1 MFLSMTWTVSLWP
14 FPEAAWRGVIA
25 IKSADKGSGIVIE
38 DTEQY
43 VKDGLNHLSH
53 DSIYERIDTD
63 PTIPLTKAINTMCT
77 QCTKRE
83 SYTHSQK
90 NTSYLKL
97 TPHPE
102 HNYYTSLRRYTRT
115 T

>member
-1 MFLSMTWTVSLWP
+1 MFVSMTWTVSLWP

-53 DSIYERIDTD
+53 DSINEIQTLQYPLPKLSTPCGLNVPRGNHA
-63 PTIPLTKAINTMCT
+63 PTH
-77 QCTKRE
+77 KR
-83 SYTHSQK
+83 
-90 NTSYLKL
+90 
-97 TPHPE
+97 TPP
-102 HNYYTSLRRYTRT
+102 T
-115 T
+115 